1 MNTVSFQSPTDLI
14 ILLGIAMV
22 VAVFAMNMIANTRRN
37 SFVNDKLEHKDSQ
50 IKQLS
55 NDLKTLFETCSSLQK
70 EVDMR
75 DLYSGETDRY
85 LQAINAAKS
94 GLTKEQLMDQFDLIE
109 AEAELIISMH
119 GAEESEV
126 SIQV

>member
-1 MNTVSFQSPTDLI
+1 MNTVSFHSTTDLI

-22 VAVFAMNMIANTRRN
+22 VAIFAMNMITNTRRN

-55 NDLKTLFETCSSLQK
+55 NDLKTLFEACNSLQK

-75 DLYSGETDRY
+75 DLYNGETDRF

-94 GLTKEQLMDQFDLIE
+94 GLNKEHLMDQFDLIE

-119 GAEESEV
+119 GAGKSAIT
-126 SIQV
+126 IQV